1 MLGFRGTCFA
11 VAGAEFV
18 RDNVST
24 DRFSLSM
31 ADTGHQAPLAN
42 GVNTSAGHLSVRV
55 EGLHPVDLPFL
66 FERQQPKRMGASL
79 VGSFAF
85 QALFATLLIF
95 ASRHVAESPG
105 AFLPTLLNSDIVWLA
120 EPGPGGGGG
129 GGGNKM
135 PEPPRQAEL
144 PGKDK
149 ITVPVE
155 KPPALEPPKEK
166 PKEEPPEIAQLIIPA
181 KTMGAAENTQPGII
195 DPGPPTVSQ
204 GTGTSGGVGSGAGSG
219 IGPGTGSGLGPGSG
233 GGTGGGVYQ
242 PGNGVT
248 PPVPTYVP
256 KPQYT
261 ADAMRARVQG
271 VVLVECV
278 VQTNGQCSDTRV
290 VRSLDPTF
298 GLDQEA
304 VKAAR
309 LFRFRPGMRQGE
321 PVAVLV
327 TIELSF
333 SLH

>member
-1 MLGFRGTCFA
+1 
-11 VAGAEFV
+11 
-18 RDNVST
+18 
-24 DRFSLSM
+24 M
-31 ADTGHQAPLAN
+31 ADTKQPVEVAA
-42 GVNTSAGHLSVRV
+42 NTSAGHLSVRV
-55 EGLHPVDLPFL
+55 EGLHPADVPFL
-66 FERQQPKRMGASL
+66 FELQPRRMGASL
-79 VGSFAF
+79 VGSFAV
-85 QALFATLLIF
+85 QILLASLLIL
-95 ASRHVAESPG
+95 ASRYAPEYRV
-105 AFLPTLLNSDIVWLA
+105 AFLPEEPNSDIVWLA

-149 ITVPVE
+149 LTVPVE
-155 KPPALEPPKEK
+155 KPPEVTQPKPQPKDEPP
-166 PKEEPPEIAQLIIPA
+166 PPIEELIIPA
-181 KTMGAAENTQPGII
+181 QTMAAAANVAPGII
-195 DPGPPTVSQ
+195 DPGPASTSQ
-204 GTGTSGGVGSGAGSG
+204 GAGAGGGAGTGAGSG
-219 IGPGTGSGLGPGSG
+219 VGPGTGSGLGPGTG
-233 GGTGGGVYQ
+233 GGTGGGVYR

-248 PPVPTYVP
+248 PPVATYVP

-261 ADAMRARVQG
+261 ADAMRARIQG
-271 VVLVECV
+271 TVWVECV
-278 VQTNGQCSDTRV
+278 VQTTGSCTNTHV

-304 VKAAR
+304 LKAAR

>member
-1 MLGFRGTCFA
+1 
-11 VAGAEFV
+11 
-18 RDNVST
+18 
-24 DRFSLSM
+24 
-31 ADTGHQAPLAN
+31 
-42 GVNTSAGHLSVRV
+42 
-55 EGLHPVDLPFL
+55 
-66 FERQQPKRMGASL
+66 
-79 VGSFAF
+79 
-85 QALFATLLIF
+85 
-95 ASRHVAESPG
+95 
-105 AFLPTLLNSDIVWLA
+105 
-120 EPGPGGGGG
+120 
-129 GGGNKM
+129 M

-144 PGKDK
+144 KGKDK

-155 KPPALEPPKEK
+155 KPPSVEPPKQTK
-166 PKEEPPEIAQLIIPA
+166 DEPPKIEELIIPA
-181 KTMGAAENTQPGII
+181 KTMAAAENMQPGII
-195 DPGPPTVSQ
+195 DSGPPTPSQ
-204 GTGTSGGVGSGAGSG
+204 GSGTAGGAGTGRGSG

-261 ADAMRARVQG
+261 AEAMRARVQG

-278 VQTNGQCSDTRV
+278 VQTNGQCTETRV

-298 GLDQEA
+298 GLDNEA
-304 VKAAR
+304 IKAAR